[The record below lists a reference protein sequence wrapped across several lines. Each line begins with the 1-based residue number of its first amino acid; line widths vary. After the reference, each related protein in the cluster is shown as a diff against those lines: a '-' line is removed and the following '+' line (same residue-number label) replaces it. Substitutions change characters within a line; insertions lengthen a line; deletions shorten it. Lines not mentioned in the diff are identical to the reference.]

1 MPLLTSCLNLRTLL
15 IPLLC
20 RHHSDA
26 KVHKLEQSIGF
37 ERSDNRNAQE
47 RAVDAL
53 AVETELRIKAEAE
66 LEQER
71 RLTASLQAN
80 AIELADSQRQA
91 TIQMKEVQAVVAEL
105 TDSQVTEGLQKQAIL
120 DKALREKLMH
130 QLQTEREARE
140 EAQERLREVSLE
152 KSNLEQEFERH
163 KAGAEAAVES
173 ISLLQGEVDKISQRE
188 GDYATLEARLAQA
201 EQEKY
206 SLEEALR
213 KVDPDGSGESAAT
226 KHGELQ
232 KEYANVVASKKQ
244 LHEQHSQLQGWY
256 AELQAE
262 VVDVLH
268 RRDQSNVALEGLE
281 EQLRERDRVFELKQ
295 ELEDKLRVELA
306 QEKTFAQSL
315 EAKWQQWFEE
325 ALIHMPEIRTGAID
339 QQDAVVI
346 ARRAFEWVQE
356 LHRSEWSAAGTST
369 QDVDRVFDRMD
380 QNTDGVI
387 DRKEFRAGFANV
399 KGQ

>member
-1 MPLLTSCLNLRTLL
+1 M
-15 IPLLC
+15 
-20 RHHSDA
+20 
-26 KVHKLEQSIGF
+26 
-37 ERSDNRNAQE
+37 
-47 RAVDAL
+47 
-53 AVETELRIKAEAE
+53 ETELRIKAEAE

-163 KAGAEAAVES
+163 KTGAEAAVES

-213 KVDPDGSGESAAT
+213 KLDPDGSGESAAT